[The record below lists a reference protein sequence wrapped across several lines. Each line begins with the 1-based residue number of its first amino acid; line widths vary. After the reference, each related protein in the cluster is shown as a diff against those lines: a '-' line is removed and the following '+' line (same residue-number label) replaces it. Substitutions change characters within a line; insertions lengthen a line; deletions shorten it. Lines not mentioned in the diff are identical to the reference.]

1 MAEGLRVISLQ
12 SICGGGRLVIR
23 RQSLYQQYIDYLEYS
38 KPVFS
43 GMLKLLLSH
52 EENLPVLIHCVYGK
66 DRTGVLV
73 ALILD
78 CIGVESETIAMD
90 YASSESTCF
99 HIHDGLVS
107 MRNEM
112 YDDLIVHWGMA
123 EHSCRAKADTM
134 LKVLNEIDKRYGS
147 TSQYLKSIGFTL
159 EDQESLKSIL
169 LH

>member
-1 MAEGLRVISLQ
+1 
-12 SICGGGRLVIR
+12 
-23 RQSLYQQYIDYLEYS
+23 
-38 KPVFS
+38 
-43 GMLKLLLSH
+43 MLKLLLSH

-90 YASSESTCF
+90 YASSE
-99 HIHDGLVS
+99 DGLVS